1 MFTESSLS
9 NGKKSKQNCKTS
21 ATQTEPILNKTVE
34 ASMQTEV
41 RRQNTLEI
49 SIQTE
54 PRDQKT
60 IEASIQTE
68 PRGQNTIEASSQ
80 TDSRVL
86 GTAISPT
93 NTSSDETENT
103 GESLL
108 QTRPQNMPEA
118 TIETPTFIS
127 HGLSYTD
134 QVKTEDNNET
144 DQFSNG
150 EENITSN
157 PFLQDETNQEFDNK
171 MESTGSFFFSFFSFF
186 LLYILY
192 VLPYFYLSNN
202 F

>member
-1 MFTESSLS
+1 LFTESSLS

-68 PRGQNTIEASSQ
+68 PRVQNTIEASSQ

-103 GESLL
+103 EKSLP
-108 QTRPQNMPEA
+108 QKNYQNMPEA
-118 TIETPTFIS
+118 TIETPALIS
-127 HGLSYTD
+127 NSLSFTD
-134 QVKTEDNNET
+134 EVKNEDNNET
-144 DQFSNG
+144 DQLSNE
-150 EENITSN
+150 EENITYYPN
-157 PFLQDETNQEFDNK
+157 LQGENIQESVNK
-171 MESTGSFFFSFFSFF
+171 MESTGSFFFSFF